1 MSVRGLLNY
10 CYDRQSVRQTRAAV
24 LLQARA
30 DLAPLRIGVDVEAWW
45 DAWIVRPLQARA
57 RQARRDWT
65 AVDDLALLNGYGV
78 LRPHLIDWVRSRWHE
93 WLQVVEGGRAVD
105 DDKNDNTQT
114 TLQLIFV
121 LPPPPPA
128 RPSPYGCL
136 ASSPYFRHLE
146 AQQRTTLAEAW
157 ERARLGVEEG
167 ERGALFASKRRLA
180 LLRRQ
185 THRPALWLHLQHILS
200 AEVPR
205 QVQLTWIGHERRTL
219 HRGQLPWRVLAD
231 LYAAG
236 YVDAVYAPERE
247 GAVWASAPD
256 TVILLNMRRVIED
269 PSAGPSWMME
279 YVPGWPDT
287 PLPVFRRACVLAG
300 CWPLCRPF
308 PPLSAPDAPH
318 SSFEAVLSYANS
330 HDWTELAT
338 DPDAEEWLVAHA
350 ILTGERLIANSISH
364 REPVLAHETLPLID
378 TPRLRRL
385 CDQLAPARRLP
396 AGCRH
401 GLRTRWFDNR
411 RQRIDAGDEEEDT
424 LLSALARLGIT
435 RDSPAYAALLCMV
448 PALEE
453 RDHSTATELPPDDL
467 TRIGLFVMMVL
478 EVLPT
483 DASHLRQWISWMLEG
498 NVYADTDPEPQ
509 ACQRLLA
516 EMPAHL
522 AECASALDLV
532 AGALG
537 IALPPPRL
545 WPTRPSQVDMQTLLH
560 AVHFMPQLI
569 DEQLITALRQCAVSG

>member
-1 MSVRGLLNY
+1 MSVRGLVNH

-24 LLQARA
+24 LLRARA

-45 DAWIVRPLQARA
+45 DAWVIRPLQARA
-57 RQARRDWT
+57 RQARRDWA

-78 LRPHLIDWVRSRWHE
+78 LRPHLIDWVRSRWRE

-105 DDKNDNTQT
+105 DDDNVQT

-146 AQQRTTLAEAW
+146 AQQRTALAETW

-180 LLRRQ
+180 LLRRL

-205 QVQLTWIGHERRTL
+205 QVQLTWIGHERRML

-247 GAVWASAPD
+247 GAVWANAPD
-256 TVILLNMRRVIED
+256 AVILLSMRRAIED
-269 PSAGPSWMME
+269 PSAGPSWMVE
-279 YVPGWPDT
+279 YVPGWPDA
-287 PLPVFRRACVLAG
+287 PFPVFRRACVLAG

-308 PPLSAPDAPH
+308 PPLSVPGAPH
-318 SSFEAVLSYANS
+318 SSFETALSYAKS
-330 HDWTELAT
+330 HDGTELAT

-350 ILTGERLIANSISH
+350 ILTGERLIANAISH
-364 REPVLAHETLPLID
+364 REPVLAHDTLPLID

-385 CDQLAPARRLP
+385 CDQLASVRRLP
-396 AGCRH
+396 AGCRN

-411 RQRIDAGDEEEDT
+411 RQRIDAGDQEEDT
-424 LLSALARLGIT
+424 LLSTLARLGIT
-435 RDSPAYAALLCMV
+435 RDSPAYAALLRLV
-448 PALEE
+448 PALDG
-453 RDHSTATELPPDDL
+453 RDNATATGLPPDDL
-467 TRIGLFVMMVL
+467 ARICLLAMMVL

-483 DASHLRQWISWMLEG
+483 DAPHLRQWISWILEG
-498 NVYADTDPEPQ
+498 SIYADADRESE

-537 IALPPPRL
+537 IVLS
-545 WPTRPSQVDMQTLLH
+545 PTRSSRVDIQTLLH

-569 DEQLITALRQCAVSG
+569 DEQLIAALRQCTVSG